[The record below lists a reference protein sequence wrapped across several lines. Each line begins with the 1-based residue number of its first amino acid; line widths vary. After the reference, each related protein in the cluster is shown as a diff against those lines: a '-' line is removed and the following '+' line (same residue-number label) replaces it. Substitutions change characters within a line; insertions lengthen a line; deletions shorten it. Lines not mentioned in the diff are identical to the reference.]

1 MASFPNYV
9 NEIHHESSRNYDP
22 KPIFQEKPDFRTNAN
37 DMLSKIRPRHK
48 DDQTCTKIAAKIV
61 NILDK
66 TSRKIRTTLK
76 PYENLFLFG
85 RLTSDMIDRRCM
97 SNSARKYN
105 DTHTSQKGNGFH
117 ARLFIIYI
125 HHSCM

>member
-1 MASFPNYV
+1 MIMASFPNYV

-48 DDQTCTKIAAKIV
+48 DDQTCTKIAAKMA

-76 PYENLFLFG
+76 AYENLKNIHS
-85 RLTSDMIDRRCM
+85 LTH
-97 SNSARKYN
+97 A
-105 DTHTSQKGNGFH
+105 SQK
-117 ARLFIIYI
+117 LPYL
-125 HHSCM
+125 STKP